1 MTQQPVRN
9 VTFDVGRV
17 LFCWDMRILFERLV
31 DDPAELEFV
40 LTHVVTEEWHYQ
52 HDAGRALDDMVAERK
67 ILFPQHGAVIDAYA
81 TRFLETIPGPVPG
94 SIPIVEELD
103 AAGMPLF
110 AITNFADLFWKQF
123 RPTQPVFDR
132 FRDIVVSGTE
142 NWPSPEKRSLNW
154 PPVDSAWTLPR
165 RSSSTIMLPI
175 SPRPGGWAGR
185 CITSPLPPRF
195 GPTCRNGDWSRPD
208 LPCRSAPR

>member
-103 AAGMPLF
+103 ASGMPLF

-142 NWPSPEKRSLNW
+142 KL
-154 PPVDSAWTLPR
+154 AK
-165 RSSSTIMLPI
+165 
-175 SPRPGGWAGR
+175 PGEEIFDLAA
-185 CITSPLPPRF
+185 SRF
-195 GPTCRNGDWSRPD
+195 GVDPAETLFIDDNAANIATARRLGWQVHHFTDAATLRSD
-208 LPCRSAPR
+208 LSERGLVAA